1 MAKKDTR
8 RKNWRPDGSV
18 VGTPSSSQNPD
29 KKAIRRSYMDRTSTY
44 GGNNYATGDALVE
57 KNRILEAKKMMK
69 NMAKGRDI
77 PLPPTK

>member
-1 MAKKDTR
+1 
-8 RKNWRPDGSV
+8 
-18 VGTPSSSQNPD
+18 
-29 KKAIRRSYMDRTSTY
+29 MDRTSTY
-44 GGNNYATGDALVE
+44 GGNNYATGDALIE